1 MCWAKA
7 HPGWPRR
14 LAEADL
20 AARGLPCASRSHGRR
35 ITRSTHCVRC
45 AQTGCG
51 KSVYEAREYARGHE
65 PCDARRFRRRAAAS
79 PSAPLQATMF
89 LRRQRNTGA
98 SRCGGRCPGWA
109 ICGAAR
115 ARAAA
120 PSLPAQA
127 WTARAPV
134 ASRNGLGAF
143 WSARV
148 LARFV
153 NTSAASCLSATN
165 AVSAASYAARPKREH
180 RSAVGAQRRPLHHE
194 PTLGTACRVAPR
206 RLDSKGMS

>member
-1 MCWAKA
+1 MGWAKS

-14 LAEADL
+14 LGEAVSASL
-20 AARGLPCASRSHGRR
+20 RLPCGARFPGCR
-35 ITRSTHCVRC
+35 ITHFTHCVRC
-45 AQTGCG
+45 VQTRCG
-51 KSVYEAREYARGHE
+51 KSVYEAREYARGQE
-65 PCDARRFRRRAAAS
+65 TCAPRRLTRRAAAS
-79 PSAPLQATMF
+79 PAASLQAWVF
-89 LRRQRNTGA
+89 LVRSRTTGA
-98 SRCGGRCPGWA
+98 SRCGGRCSGRA

-115 ARAAA
+115 
-120 PSLPAQA
+120 S
-127 WTARAPV
+127 
-134 ASRNGLGAF
+134 GAF

-194 PTLGTACRVAPR
+194 PTPGTACRAAPR
-206 RLDSKGMS
+206 RLDSKGMP